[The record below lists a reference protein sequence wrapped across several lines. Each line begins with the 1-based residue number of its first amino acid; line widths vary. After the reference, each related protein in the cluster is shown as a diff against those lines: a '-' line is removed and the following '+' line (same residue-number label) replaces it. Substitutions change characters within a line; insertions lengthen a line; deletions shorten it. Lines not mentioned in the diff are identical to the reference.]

1 MRKHLFE
8 VSWEV
13 CNKVGGI
20 HTVIT
25 SKLAAAGAAYGE
37 HYTLLG
43 PLVDNADQV
52 VASDDPVT
60 AAMSRALEARGIPH
74 RIGRWRGFEQ
84 ARVLLV
90 GFRDRFDLDKLLY
103 SYWQQFG
110 VDSIA
115 GGWDYIEPVLFS
127 TACGQAIE
135 AIFQETIT
143 EPGRVV
149 AHFHEWMCGGGLLH
163 VKKAVPEIG
172 TVFTTHA
179 TVLGRSMAGA
189 GRDIYARDARIDPAE
204 EARAR
209 GVSAKHSLE
218 VACAREA
225 DCFTTVSEVTADE
238 AARML
243 GIRPDLVVC
252 NGFDLD
258 AAGELAQIRARGREA
273 RARLLGLAGN
283 FLGREL
289 HDETRLWISSG
300 RYEFHNKGYDV
311 FLEALAR
318 LDRHLREE
326 PATPPVVAWFQVASG
341 NAGLDEDVRQR
352 VLEGAPQL
360 LGGSRLATHRLHDET
375 HDPVVGTCLRLGL
388 RNEPDNR
395 VLVLLTSAYL
405 DGRDGLLDMPYYDA
419 LAAADLGVFPSFYE
433 PWGYTPLEAVALG
446 VPAITSDLAGF
457 GRWADGLKGGT
468 GHAVSVIARAD
479 RGDEAVIG
487 DLLAVLED
495 HARLDERA
503 LDPIRQRA
511 RQIASRATWRSFFG
525 GYDRAYSMA
534 ADRAM
539 QRLDSLDT
547 SAFSDD
553 LFISFKGAGGPGP
566 HYRSFTVITT
576 LPEEI
581 SGLNEIAHNLWWSWH
596 PEAEELF
603 EDLDPALW
611 ERTRHNPVA
620 LLAAVSESALAERA
634 ADAAFVKRYKR
645 VLGDLRAYLADDGF
659 DLEADPALRPE
670 GPVAYFSMEFCLHES
685 LPIYSGGLGVLSG
698 DHLKSASD
706 LGIPLVAVGLL
717 YRQGYFEQHLDADG
731 DQVEQYPFLDTSKL
745 PLRLLTGADGKEIRI
760 AVELAGRPVQAR
772 AFEVGV
778 GRVRL
783 FLLDPDVDENTPRDR
798 QIAWR
803 LYGGDRRTRL
813 EQELLLGIGGVRLLE
828 DELHLR
834 PGVYHLNEGH
844 CGFLVFERIRRL
856 MRDRGLSFPEAREAA
871 KASSVFTTHTPV
883 PAGNETFEPGLVRE
897 YFGRLA
903 EELGIDCETVL
914 EMGRSRSEDGGE
926 PFSMTVL
933 GLKISSRAN
942 GVSKL
947 HGAVCREMWR
957 DVWKDVAVEEVPI
970 GSITNGVHLT
980 SWLGRPM
987 RRLLGQYLDLRW
999 DRNHDDPDIWAQVDE
1014 VPDDRLW
1021 TEHLT
1026 QKRRLLAE
1034 VERRVVEDYAR
1045 RGEDPQL
1052 IRETV
1057 RRLEPETLTL
1067 GFARRFA
1074 SYKRAHLLLRD
1085 PQRLARLLSDPE
1097 RPMRLLVA
1105 GKAHPADGVGKDL
1118 IRKVVEAA
1126 RTPELRGRIIY
1137 LENYN
1142 MALGRLMTQ
1151 GVDVWLNTPIRPHE
1165 ASGTSG
1171 MKVVPNG
1178 GLNCSIR
1185 DGWWDEA
1192 CADDRGFTIDS
1203 GTSYKNREH
1212 QDEADAHSLFD
1223 LLERR
1228 VVPLYYERDEGGV
1241 PAGWVAM
1248 MKRGLATMAPV
1259 FNTMRMLKEYYG
1271 TMYLPAA
1278 RRGAALGDDD
1288 FAGIR
1293 RLTAW
1298 KRRIA
1303 ARFSTVQIEEVFI
1316 KGITGETLPSDAV
1329 LELEMFVR
1337 LGRLQPAE
1345 LRAELVIGTGDAEGF
1360 AGSPQVIPFG
1370 EPRPVNGTG
1379 LVRLQLS
1386 HRVAGSGSY
1395 RWAARIV
1402 PVHPLLDSTQ
1412 ETGLAQWW

>member
-1 MRKHLFE
+1 MKKYLFE

-13 CNKVGGI
+13 GNKVGGI

-25 SKLAAAGAAYGE
+25 SKAAAAAAAFGDNYI
-37 HYTLLG
+37 LLG
-43 PLVDNADQV
+43 PLLDNGEQLTEG
-52 VASDDPVT
+52 DDPAF
-60 AAMSRALEARGIPH
+60 AAISRALDERGIVH
-74 RIGRWRGFEQ
+74 RIGRLPDLERTT
-84 ARVLLV
+84 VLLV
-90 GFRDRFDLDKLLY
+90 GFKDRFDVDKLFY

-135 AIFQETIT
+135 AIFQDTIAEQGT
-143 EPGRVV
+143 VV

-189 GRDIYARDARIDPAE
+189 GRDIYAPSFEIDPAG

-238 AARML
+238 AERML
-243 GIRPDLVVC
+243 GIRPVVVC
-252 NGFDLD
+252 NGFDIK
-258 AAGELAQIRARGREA
+258 AAGDLAEVRTRARQTRS
-273 RARLLGLAGN
+273 RLLGLAGN
-283 FLGREL
+283 FLGRDL
-289 HDETRLWISSG
+289 HDETRLWITSG
-300 RYEFHNKGYDV
+300 RYEFHNKGFDV

-318 LDRHLREE
+318 LDGRLRQT
-326 PATPPVVAWFQVASG
+326 PDTPPVVAWFQLAAG
-341 NAGLDEDVRQR
+341 NKGIDEDVRQR
-352 VLEGAPQL
+352 MLESASPL
-360 LGGSRLATHRLHDET
+360 LGGSRIATHRLHDEG
-375 HDPVVGTCLRLGL
+375 HDPVVGACQRLGL
-388 RNEPDNR
+388 RNGPDNR
-395 VLVLLTSAYL
+395 VLVILTSAYL
-405 DGRDGLLDMPYYDA
+405 DGRDGLIDLPYYDV

-433 PWGYTPLEAVALG
+433 PWGYTPLEAIALG
-446 VPAITSDLAGF
+446 VPTVTTNLAGF
-457 GRWADGLKGGT
+457 GRWADSLKGGT
-468 GHAVSVIARAD
+468 GQAVTVIGRTGRSDEPVIA
-479 RGDEAVIG
+479 
-487 DLLAVLED
+487 DLVTVLD
-495 HARLDERA
+495 DQARLDERA
-503 LDPIRQRA
+503 LEPIRQRA
-511 RQIASRATWRSFFG
+511 RQIAGRGTWRSFFG
-525 GYDRAYSMA
+525 GYDRAYSTA
-534 ADRAM
+534 AARAM

-553 LFISFKGAGGPGP
+553 LFITFKGAGGPGP
-566 HYRSFTVITT
+566 HYRSFTVVTA
-576 LPEEI
+576 LPDQI
-581 SGLNEIAHNLWWSWH
+581 AGLSEIAHNLWWSWH

-603 EDLDPALW
+603 EDIDTQLW

-620 LLAAVSESALAERA
+620 LLAGVSEAVLVERA
-634 ADAAFVKRYKR
+634 ADPGFVKRYKR
-645 VLGDLRAYLADDGF
+645 VLGDLRAYMAEERH
-659 DLEADPALRPE
+659 DLEQDPALGPERPA
-670 GPVAYFSMEFCLHES
+670 AYFSMEFCLHES

-706 LGIPLVAVGLL
+706 LRIPLVAVGLL
-717 YRQGYFEQHLDADG
+717 YRQGYFEQRLDAEG
-731 DQVEQYPFLDTSKL
+731 DQVEQYPFLDTSNL
-745 PLRLLTGADGKEIRI
+745 PLRLLTGADGNELRI
-760 AVELAGRPVQAR
+760 TVELAGRPVQAR
-772 AFEVGV
+772 AFEVSV

-783 FLLDPDVDENTPRDR
+783 FLLDPDVDENPPRDR

-828 DELHLR
+828 GLLGLS

-856 MRDRGLSFPEAREAA
+856 MRDRGLSFPEAREMA

-903 EELGIDCETVL
+903 EELEIDCDAIL

-933 GLKISSRAN
+933 GLKLSSRAN
-942 GVSKL
+942 GVSRL

-980 SWLGRPM
+980 SWIGRPM

-999 DRNHDDPDIWAQVDE
+999 DGNHDDADVWGQVAE
-1014 VPDDRLW
+1014 VPDVRLW
-1021 TEHLT
+1021 YEHQT
-1026 QKRRLLAE
+1026 QKSRLLAE
-1034 VERRVVEDYAR
+1034 VERRVIADYAR

-1057 RRLEPETLTL
+1057 RKLEPETLTI

-1085 PQRLARLLSDPE
+1085 PQRLARLLTNPE
-1097 RPMRLLVA
+1097 RPMRILVA

-1118 IRKVVEAA
+1118 IRRMVEAA

-1178 GLNCSIR
+1178 GINCSIR

-1192 CADDRGFTIDS
+1192 FADDRGFTIEA
-1203 GTSYKNREH
+1203 GASYRNREH
-1212 QDEADAHSLFD
+1212 QDEADALALFD

-1228 VVPLYYERDEGGV
+1228 IVPLYYEQAEGGV

-1248 MKRGLATMAPV
+1248 MKRGLATLAPV

-1278 RRGAALGDDD
+1278 RRGAALADDGY
-1288 FAGIR
+1288 AGIR

-1303 ARFSTVQIEEVFI
+1303 ARFSTVQIEELFV
-1316 KGITGETLPSDAV
+1316 KGIAGETLPSDAV

-1337 LGRLQPAE
+1337 LGRLQGGE

-1360 AGSPQVIPFG
+1360 AGKPEVIPFS
-1370 EPRPVNGTG
+1370 EARPVNGTG
-1379 LVRLQLS
+1379 LVRLGLK
-1386 HRVAGSGSY
+1386 HRVTGSGSY

-1402 PVHPLLDSTQ
+1402 PVHPLLASTQ